1 MGDSD
6 GALQDYST
14 ALSLDPELVEAY
26 TNRGIAR
33 AREGDLDGALADL
46 NQAVR
51 LHPDDGKNFFNRGAA
66 HEAADNLDDALADY
80 NEALPLNPD
89 RTDAR
94 SSRDEIRKSIAKRSK
109 S

>member
-1 MGDSD
+1 LDHAIRLRLDSAD
-6 GALQDYST
+6 ILTFSPAAALRATNSETQTAHSRITVQPSGST
-14 ALSLDPELVEAY
+14 Q
-26 TNRGIAR
+26 N
-33 AREGDLDGALADL
+33 
-46 NQAVR
+46 VR